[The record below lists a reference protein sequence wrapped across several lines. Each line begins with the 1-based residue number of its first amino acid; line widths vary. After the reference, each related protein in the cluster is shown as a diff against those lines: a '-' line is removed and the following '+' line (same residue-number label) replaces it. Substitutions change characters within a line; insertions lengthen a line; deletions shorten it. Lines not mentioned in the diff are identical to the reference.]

1 MELLKLEQLDLFGGS
16 CLIKENTTNMPSNK
30 FDKIQDNIKKWN
42 TIKHIYRYQT
52 LYKIYTN
59 LYLLTFN
66 NQLACLNYYS
76 DTEIDCDKVYTVMY
90 AEIEET
96 SALSIKERVLKHIKL
111 LRDIKNGVELEKD
124 VKKVDSDCITLF
136 G

>member
-1 MELLKLEQLDLFGGS
+1 MLEQLTLFAVDNNNRV
-16 CLIKENTTNMPSNK
+16 KKRVHNDTPSYFK
-30 FDKIQDNIKKWN
+30 PDKVKQNIKKWN

-52 LYKIYTN
+52 LYKICSS

-76 DTEIDCDKVYTVMY
+76 DTEVDCDKVYTVMY
-90 AEIEET
+90 AEIDNT
-96 SALSIKERVLKHIKL
+96 SALSIKERLLAHIKL
-111 LRDIKNGVELEKD
+111 LRDIKNGVELEHD
-124 VKKVDSDCITLF
+124 IKKVDSDCVTLF

>member
-1 MELLKLEQLDLFGGS
+1 VLEQIKLFGGS
-16 CLIKENTTNMPSNK
+16 KIIKEKTTTNKSNK
-30 FDKIQDNIKKWN
+30 IKNDIKKWN

-52 LYKIYTN
+52 FYKICSAI
-59 LYLLTFN
+59 YLLTYE

-76 DTEIDCDKVYTVMY
+76 DTEIDNDKVYTVMY

-96 SALSIKERVLKHIKL
+96 SALSIKERVLKHIQL
-111 LRDIKNGVELEKD
+111 LRDIKNGVEYEHD
-124 VKKVDSDCITLF
+124 IKKIDSDCVTLF

>member
-1 MELLKLEQLDLFGGS
+1 MEQLALFQVD
-16 CLIKENTTNMPSNK
+16 IKKRHTKTTPTYFKTN
-30 FDKIQDNIKKWN
+30 KIQKNIEKWN

-52 LYKIYTN
+52 FYKICSS
-59 LYLLTFN
+59 LYLLTYN

-76 DTEIDCDKVYTVMY
+76 DTEIDGDKTFTVMY

-96 SALSIKERVLKHIKL
+96 SALSIKDRVLKHIQL
-111 LRDIKNGVELEKD
+111 LRDIKNGVKLEHD
-124 VKKVDSDCITLF
+124 IKKIDSDNVTLF